1 MTLEEWQLRTSK
13 KYSGKEEKMI
23 PRVMFRNRWFNG
35 QDHELDAAIRAKFVK
50 QRIGKDICPNKLNH
64 TLTPNLALSVTCPYF
79 YVEIGTQ

>member
-35 QDHELDAAIRAKFVK
+35 QDHELDAAIRAKYVK
-50 QRIGKDICPNKLNH
+50 QRLGKDICPNKLNH
-64 TLTPNLALSVTCPYF
+64 TLTPNLTLSVTCPYF